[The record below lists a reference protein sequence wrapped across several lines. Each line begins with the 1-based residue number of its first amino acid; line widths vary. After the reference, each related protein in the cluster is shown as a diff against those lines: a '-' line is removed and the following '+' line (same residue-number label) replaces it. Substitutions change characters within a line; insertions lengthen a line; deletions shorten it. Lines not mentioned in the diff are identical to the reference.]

1 MRKILFVDY
10 QGNCKQDGEPIG
22 HSLKVLQEYIDL
34 LSDSFILDLAA
45 PMNILKNSDLS
56 RINKSI
62 ELPFYFFIDSVKF
75 NKYKKKFSLL
85 INILIVILQR
95 SYDYIWFYNVND
107 FVFRV
112 IHFLPPKAKRK
123 FICTIYCEDFPTRK
137 RISNFSKEKDK
148 LGLIVC
154 SLKSGQFNIERKIY
168 IPDYFYDPS
177 FYGRF
182 RNNGKEEKAVCLGT
196 MSVEKNLEE
205 LVKVFNKINYPLEI
219 SGYFRD
225 RERADKLRE
234 IANSNIKIE
243 DRYLTTEEYFC
254 KLAEAKYAV
263 LPYDTERYN
272 MRTSGVL
279 QECIFVDTIPIT
291 YVSILE
297 QNDTEGIG
305 VAVLSELVNIDL
317 KKINI
322 ERIKNNFRIRR
333 ENEFSKEVIRKK
345 LIESI
350 NNIEDNL

>member
-1 MRKILFVDY
+1 MKKILLVDY
-10 QGNCKQDGEPIG
+10 QGNCKKDGEPIG
-22 HSLKVLQEYIDL
+22 HPLKALQEYIDL
-34 LSDSFILDLAA
+34 LSDSFMLDLAA
-45 PMNILKNSDLS
+45 PMNILKYADLS

-62 ELPFYFFIDSVKF
+62 ELPFYFFIDSLKS

-95 SYDYIWFYNVND
+95 GYDYIWFYNVND

-137 RISNFSKEKDK
+137 KISNFSKEKDK
-148 LGLIVC
+148 IGLVVC
-154 SLKSGQFNIERKIY
+154 SLKTCQYNIERKIY
-168 IPDYFYDPS
+168 IPDYFYNS
-177 FYGRF
+177 NFYSCFRF
-182 RNNGKEEKAVCLGT
+182 NQKEEKVICIGT
-196 MSVEKNLEE
+196 MSFEKKLEE
-205 LVKVFNKINYPLEI
+205 LVQVFNQINYPLEI
-219 SGYFRD
+219 CGYFRD
-225 RERADKLRE
+225 RKRADELRKF
-234 IANSNIKIE
+234 AKSNIKIE

-322 ERIKNNFRIRR
+322 EGIKNNFRIRR

-350 NNIEDNL
+350 NNIENNL